1 MGWRAWRFAAVLALV
16 TVHTTTAADADVHT
30 RPEASSEQEPDDTAS
45 LDDRR
50 ADKEDVISWEI
61 EMQDASTPSIDSFFE
76 KPIHEVQSAQAP
88 EEDALTREE
97 SADERMDAQKLQ
109 SALESI
115 FSQLQAGD
123 QSLSLGLDAYVVDR
137 LQELEDENAATMDA
151 AAAPFNQ
158 ENLKKE
164 TADKEIFRLQELAE
178 KILDEW
184 EAADARG
191 KAGAAMENAKA
202 DAIELT
208 DEFLDLEKRIE
219 TEGYTEELIN
229 QLHVLASEQND
240 LYAKETL
247 AYMEFFEP
255 VVATRSNNWT
265 EAFANLR
272 SAVDAGIE
280 SATSTLALLNLID
293 FGVARNASLTQEQ
306 RHDAAQS
313 ALMELAAMD
322 EFVSSLAMGY
332 RFLSGRVKKV
342 SITPNTLNG
351 CTNAV
356 MYYHRCAQSNI
367 HRLLDQ
373 GGEKPD
379 DGKSLTRLSDE
390 WMLGSPVA
398 HDEFHEDAAQR
409 FEYYRTLAANPADP
423 QWAEATEHLGETYF
437 YGDEAAGIAQDQAV
451 AVQHFQRAADAGDAH
466 AQANFGMMLL
476 NGVGVPQNNA
486 SALGYFRAAAE
497 QGSAF
502 AHYGLGAM
510 YMSGS
515 GVPKNATKAV
525 EYFEQAVELGYSEA
539 HTYLGSAYLNG
550 QGVPMNKTRAFEHF
564 ELAAETE
571 SSQALFNVAVM
582 YYRGIGTPRSCERAV
597 HYFRTVA
604 LHPDILSDLP
614 FSMAKGYECFQKGDY
629 VRAFLNYRLVA
640 ELGDEHAQSNA
651 AFLLEKFGHKIFPT
665 TVEKEGEA
673 TADDAEAVEASL
685 PSIQWMGTAK
695 QPLEEAYKLY
705 SQAAMLNDTEAIRKT
720 GLCFHDAEW
729 ASVCE
734 QNHSIAL
741 TRYALA
747 AELGDP
753 EAAYN
758 CGLMYAM
765 GDGIEQSL
773 DMAKRDGVSGERA
786 MRDRI
791 DGARCDPHA
800 AVSRPNAAHVWRELH
815 RKLETAVPSRQRFAC
830 KLQILWTHDVS

>member
-1 MGWRAWRFAAVLALV
+1 MGWRAWRFAAMLAVITLQAAI
-16 TVHTTTAADADVHT
+16 AADADVHA
-30 RPEASSEQEPDDTAS
+30 RPEASTEKETDEATS
-45 LDDRR
+45 LNDHR
-50 ADKEDVISWEI
+50 ATTEGVISWDIDANERSAG
-61 EMQDASTPSIDSFFE
+61 EKWAQDASTPGIDSFFE
-76 KPIHEVQSAQAP
+76 KPTHEVQPTQAAA
-88 EEDALTREE
+88 EGDALT
-97 SADERMDAQKLQ
+97 SGKLADEQMDAQKLQ
-109 SALESI
+109 AALESI
-115 FSQLQAGD
+115 FSQLQTGD
-123 QSLSLGLDAYVVDR
+123 QSLSLGLDASVMNQ
-137 LQELEDENAATMDA
+137 LQELEGENAAPMDA
-151 AAAPFNQ
+151 ETAAASFKQ
-158 ENLKKE
+158 EKLVKE
-164 TADKEIFRLQELAE
+164 IRDKEILGFQQLAD

-184 EAADARG
+184 ETADA
-191 KAGAAMENAKA
+191 KDNAGAATENVKA
-202 DAIELT
+202 DVAELT

-219 TEGYTEELIN
+219 TEGYAEELIS

-247 AYMEFFEP
+247 AYMELFEP

-280 SATSTLALLNLID
+280 SAISTLALLNLVD

-306 RHDAAQS
+306 RHNAAQS
-313 ALMELAAMD
+313 ALMELAAKD

-332 RFLSGRVKKV
+332 RFLSGKMKK
-342 SITPNTLNG
+342 INFTPNALNG

-367 HRLLDQ
+367 HTLLDQ

-390 WMLGSPVA
+390 WMLGSSAA
-398 HDEFHEDAAQR
+398 HDELHEDAAQR
-409 FEYYRTLAANPADP
+409 FEYYRTLAGNPADP

-437 YGDEAAGIAQDQAV
+437 YGDEAAGIVQDQAV
-451 AVQHFQRAADAGDAH
+451 AAQHFQRAADAGDAH

-486 SALGYFRAAAE
+486 SALRYFSVAAE

-515 GVPKNATKAV
+515 GVSKNATKAV
-525 EYFEQAVELGYSEA
+525 KYFEKAVELGYNEA

-550 QGVPMNKTRAFEHF
+550 QGVPINKTRAFEHF

-604 LHPDILSDLP
+604 LHPAILSDLP

-629 VRAFLNYRLVA
+629 VRAFLNYRLA
-640 ELGDEHAQSNA
+640 GELGDEHAQINA

-665 TVEKEGEA
+665 KVENEGDA
-673 TADDAEAVEASL
+673 TKDEAEAAEASL
-685 PSIQWMGTAK
+685 PATIPWMGTTK
-695 QPLEEAYKLY
+695 LPLEEAYKLY
-705 SQAAMLNDTEAIRKT
+705 SQAALLNDTEAIRKT
-720 GLCFHDAEW
+720 GLCFHDDEW
-729 ASVCE
+729 GSVCE
-734 QNHSIAL
+734 RNHSIAL

-773 DMAKRDGVSGERA
+773 DMAKKYYAQCS
-786 MRDRI
+786 
-791 DGARCDPHA
+791 
-800 AVSRPNAAHVWRELH
+800 
-815 RKLETAVPSRQRFAC
+815 ETAFPDNVPCAIA
-830 KLQILWTHDVS
+830 LMALDVVLMLRSVGQALLAFGGSYVVN